1 MPALKTRKSDLQLLD
16 ALTDLVD
23 DNDLDRLSTRLLI
36 KRAGLSK
43 STFYRHYEDKYAFY
57 DWAMA
62 YLLGK
67 DNEPTYHL
75 ETPRSFYTKYF
86 EHYQTYR
93 KAFKAFIINDR
104 WSGFTQKMV
113 DSGMANYRAILAK
126 INQPNVPITTVSA
139 YIISAHIGVAVNWI
153 RTDDPTPPQ
162 EMAAQLTQLTTAVLS
177 SYGLDFATLFKLA

>member
-23 DNDLDRLSTRLLI
+23 DNDLDKLSTRLLI

-75 ETPRSFYTKYF
+75 ETPLSFYTKYF

-93 KAFKAFIINDR
+93 KAFKAFIVNDR

-113 DSGMANYRAILAK
+113 DSGM
-126 INQPNVPITTVSA
+126 QIT
-139 YIISAHIGVAVNWI
+139 G
-153 RTDDPTPPQ
+153 Q
-162 EMAAQLTQLTTAVLS
+162 
-177 SYGLDFATLFKLA
+177 F